1 VPGRPQKGIWLNP
14 RVIGWGFT
22 SEGTVMPKLGCFQLS
37 AAALAFAML
46 VGAEAGSAEL
56 EGALQYPPR
65 SVGQDAQPPP
75 PAKTVPQLVSPRR
88 IELGITGSSAPPG
101 TQLFLRRPPI
111 LEPGAPPSTG
121 SGR

>member
-1 VPGRPQKGIWLNP
+1 
-14 RVIGWGFT
+14 
-22 SEGTVMPKLGCFQLS
+22 MPKLGCFQLS

>member
-1 VPGRPQKGIWLNP
+1 M
-14 RVIGWGFT
+14 
-22 SEGTVMPKLGCFQLS
+22 SKLRGLHLS
-37 AAALAFAML
+37 AAVLALAAL
-46 VGAEAGSAEL
+46 VGMAGQSAEL

-75 PAKTVPQLVSPRR
+75 PANTVPQLVSPRR
-88 IELGITGSSAPPG
+88 IELGISGSSAPPG
-101 TQLFLRRPPI
+101 TQLFLTRPPI